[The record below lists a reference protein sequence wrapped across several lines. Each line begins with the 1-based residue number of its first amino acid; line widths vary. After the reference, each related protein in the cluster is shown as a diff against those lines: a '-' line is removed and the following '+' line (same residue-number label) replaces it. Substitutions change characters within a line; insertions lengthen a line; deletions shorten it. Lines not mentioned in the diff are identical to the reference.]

1 MKVLIVGNGFA
12 GNLHAAAWR
21 ELGHE
26 VEFYD
31 IIPLKSNYPTFGNAL
46 LNGSP
51 DVLDFCDTPKSRIE
65 TLSEFAKPYTREKL
79 EDKIIYVE
87 KPVCRPGD
95 IDKYIELSKELNIT
109 PIHNY
114 LFMPFVNSLE
124 SNLTV
129 SILRNGVHKG
139 WYSNA
144 EKSGGGI
151 LLDHGYHWLY
161 IANLLGTDLDSIN
174 GWVDGIPDMTCA
186 LSGNGFKFYA
196 TWRSPIRLTVVDG
209 VIREPRERRI
219 MIDSF
224 KALFDGQ
231 AQELGV
237 NLLSQSIEIME
248 MINRVYRPHTIN
260 ARSA

>member
-1 MKVLIVGNGFA
+1 MKVLIIGNGFA
-12 GNLHAAAWR
+12 GNLHAIAWR

-26 VEFYD
+26 VKFYD
-31 IIPLKSNYPTFGNAL
+31 IDPSRTNYPSFNKAL
-46 LNGSP
+46 LSHNP

-65 TLSEFAKPYTREKL
+65 TLYMFTLEL
-79 EDKIIYVE
+79 EDKKIYVE